1 MKTTLCM
8 HGATLVL
15 TLFLAA
21 CATPPAQ
28 LNTHSSR
35 TSPYDKPV
43 KRMLVVVG
51 GLGVL
56 DSRGVRSQLLDQL
69 KSNQVSALVLQ
80 HDPMLIREPL
90 LANQDAV
97 RALRPQAFLKL
108 QALRWSNSLHGNVQ
122 AHFAASLSVPG
133 GRSVWE
139 ARFVMTGV
147 EQGESLLVSALVKKL
162 VEDRIIDKDAPAPDD
177 TPAARKT

>member
-1 MKTTLCM
+1 
-8 HGATLVL
+8 
-15 TLFLAA
+15 
-21 CATPPAQ
+21 
-28 LNTHSSR
+28 
-35 TSPYDKPV
+35 
-43 KRMLVVVG
+43 
-51 GLGVL
+51 
-56 DSRGVRSQLLDQL
+56 LDQL